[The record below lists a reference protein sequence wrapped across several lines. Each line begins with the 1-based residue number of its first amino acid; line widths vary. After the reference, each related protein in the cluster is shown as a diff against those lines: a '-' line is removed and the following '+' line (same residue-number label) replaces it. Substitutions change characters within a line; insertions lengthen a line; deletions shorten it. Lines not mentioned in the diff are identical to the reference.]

1 SDTGM
6 TMFPPPSEMPS
17 APAIAPQ
24 LYSQAPQAAI
34 IIDNLNM
41 LEAALADIIAY
52 PDVDDR
58 ETVIDE
64 VAEWYISDELY
75 LVDTMDYLLNALR
88 GGIFNQGG
96 PAIGELGQSERNR
109 SRSAMEMQHS
119 MIMTAPN

>member
-1 SDTGM
+1 M

-52 PDVDDR
+52 PDVDER
-58 ETVIDE
+58 ETIIDE
-64 VAEWYISDELY
+64 VVEQYISDELY